1 MNNEI
6 FLIVIM
12 IILGCA
18 ILATMI
24 RAILGPRIADRIISI
39 NMIGS
44 LTITLIAI
52 LSVFLK
58 EGYLLDVC
66 LIYVLISFLA
76 VVVLTNIFIN
86 VYLKNKKEG
95 SK

>member
-12 IILGCA
+12 VILGCA